1 MVPSSR
7 RGYGPGMMRD
17 ARIGWWIEQ
26 IRTGNREGE
35 IGERLKPAADL
46 QPEFAGLVRGDWP
59 VVDILDVQC
68 GPLTSLGNRLPG
80 RTVRIRQ
87 LEPEADRLEQLL
99 ADSGLR
105 SRGELVAGEPEAV
118 RKIWPQPAFDLV
130 VCRQAKW
137 FADPTAAWPALY
149 SILRPGGTLAV
160 TTSFDRE
167 PHQSGWSLH
176 LRAGGLFLCQDDE
189 EHRLDEAFF
198 GAGVE
203 VSWRATSGNDA
214 AAAAWITLE
223 IRKPASRSAA
233 LRRQLEDF
241 AGTIAPLKALHG
253 VSVEEEDLEF
263 ISDFFARKPDGTAGS
278 ILPND
283 AAFLYAWMKK
293 TRPNAVLEIGVS
305 SGVSSAFFLEA
316 AERLGLI
323 EDGFRLD
330 SLDLLAHVY
339 AAPDQK
345 VGWVVEQM
353 TAKLT
358 TRFNLITGVTAFDV
372 ERLIGEGQVR
382 RPDLVFL
389 DAEHAHPFP
398 ALDLAALCKVVD
410 PDTWILLHDIS
421 LFERALRD
429 SFKLKIRP
437 DWMLRGVEWAFE
449 FWPGE
454 KFRGAGEQ
462 ANVGVVRAVRNV
474 EGTPAWRALMALP
487 GERSLTPEAADL
499 LARLGGAA

>member
-1 MVPSSR
+1 MVPPSR
-7 RGYGPGMMRD
+7 RGYGPGMMTD

-26 IRTGNREGE
+26 IRAGNRDGE

-87 LEPEADRLEQLL
+87 LEPQAERLERLL
-99 ADSGLR
+99 VDSGLR
-105 SRGELVAGEPEAV
+105 SRGELVTGEPEAV
-118 RKIWPQPAFDLV
+118 REIWPQPAFDLV

-137 FADPTAAWPALY
+137 FADPAAAWSALF
-149 SILRPGGTLAV
+149 SILRPGGTLAL
-160 TTSFDRE
+160 TTSFVRGAD
-167 PHQSGWSLH
+167 QSGWSLRLH
-176 LRAGGLFLCQDDE
+176 PGGLSLCQNGE

-198 GAGVE
+198 GAGAE
-203 VSWRATSGNDA
+203 VSWRATSGKDE
-214 AAAAWITLE
+214 AAAWITLE
-223 IRKPASRSAA
+223 VRKPASRKDA

-241 AGTIAPLKALHG
+241 AGTVTPLKALHG
-253 VSVEEEDLEF
+253 VSVEEEDLDF
-263 ISDFFARKPDGTAGS
+263 VADFFARKPDGTSGS

-293 TRPNAVLEIGVS
+293 TRPTSVLEIGVS

-316 AERLGLI
+316 AERLGLMTG
-323 EDGFRLD
+323 GFRLD

-353 TAKLT
+353 AAKLT
-358 TRFNLITGVTAFDV
+358 PRLNLITGVTAFDV
-372 ERLIGEGQVR
+372 ERLIGEGKVH

-398 ALDLAALCKVVD
+398 ALDLAALCKVVE

-429 SFKLKIRP
+429 SFRLKIRP

-462 ANVGVVRAVRNV
+462 ANVGAVRSIQNV
-474 EGTPAWRALMALP
+474 EATPAWRALTTLP
-487 GERSLTPEAADL
+487 GERSLTPEAAEL
-499 LARLGGAA
+499 LARLGSTA